1 MKYIRQAKISE
12 LISMYEI
19 ETQQDLANKLKEAG
33 VEVTQ
38 ATISRDIK
46 DMRLIKV
53 LSDSGKYK
61 YANMGDNFSQITNRF
76 VNVLKET
83 VIKINNARNIVIVHT
98 IEGAAGVTGSAIDSL
113 NHDRILATLS
123 GDNAV
128 LVIVEDDEYV
138 PNVIDS
144 LKTLIFK

>member
-12 LISMYEI
+12 IISMYEI
-19 ETQQDLANKLKEAG
+19 ETQQELADKLREAG
-33 VEVTQ
+33 VDVTQ

-53 LSDSGKYK
+53 LSEKGTYK
-61 YANMGDNFSQITNRF
+61 YASMTDNFSQLTNRF

-83 VIKINNARNIVIVHT
+83 VIKINCARNIVIVHT

-113 NHDRILATLS
+113 KHNKILATLS

-128 LVIVEDDEYV
+128 LVIVEDDEFV
-138 PNVIDS
+138 EEVIE
-144 LKTLIFK
+144 TLEGLIY

>member
-1 MKYIRQAKISE
+1 MKYVRQAKISE

-53 LSDSGKYK
+53 LSDKGTYK
-61 YANMGDNFSQITNRF
+61 YANMTDNFSQITNRF

-98 IEGAAGVTGSAIDSL
+98 IEGAAGVTGSAIDAL
-113 NHDRILATLS
+113 NHERILATLS

-138 PNVIDS
+138 EEVIDA
-144 LKTLIFK
+144 LETLIFK

>member
-1 MKYIRQAKISE
+1 MKYVRQAKITE

-19 ETQQDLANKLKEAG
+19 ETQQDLADKLKEAG
-33 VEVTQ
+33 VDVTQ

-53 LSDSGKYK
+53 LTDSGSYK
-61 YANMGDNFSQITNRF
+61 YASMSDSFSQITNRF

-83 VIKINNARNIVIVHT
+83 VIKINSARNIVIVHT
-98 IEGAAGVTGSAIDSL
+98 IEGAAGVTGQAIDSIK
-113 NHDRILATLS
+113 HHRILATLS

-138 PNVIDS
+138 EEVIDS
-144 LKTLIFK
+144 LENMIFK